1 VPKDYYDSLGVSRS
15 ASSEEITKAYK
26 KLARLHHPD
35 RNPGDK
41 KAEAKFKEVQTAY
54 DTLSDAEKRK
64 MYDQFGPDGP
74 GMGPGGP
81 GGGFGGA
88 GGMPQVDPEMA
99 NEVFSRLFGNAG
111 GGGGFFGGGGTP
123 GGGGKRRKSRT
134 QLEPENLPDIE
145 VDATIPFLDAANGGT
160 IEISV
165 GGRSI
170 GLKVPAGI
178 DDGKKLRVAGQGPN
192 GEDIKVRIRIG
203 EHSYF
208 ERKGRDILLEVP
220 VSYAEAFLGG
230 RVEVPTVDG
239 RRVEVKIRA
248 GTSGTTRTRLPGFGV
263 AGGDMYLLFR
273 VVLPKGEPDAKTREL
288 VEELARLH
296 PLDAR
301 ADVEWKT

>member
-1 VPKDYYDSLGVSRS
+1 MPKDYYDSLGVSRS

-64 MYDQFGPDGP
+64 LYDQFGEAGP
-74 GMGPGGP
+74 SMGAGNP
-81 GGGFGGA
+81 FGG

-111 GGGGFFGGGGTP
+111 GGGGGFFGGGGAAP
-123 GGGGKRRKSRT
+123 GRKRKGRA
-134 QLEPENLPDIE
+134 QPEPETMPDIE
-145 VDATIPFLDAANGGT
+145 VDAPVAFLDAANGGT
-160 IEISV
+160 ISLSV

-170 GLKVPAGI
+170 DVKIPAGME
-178 DDGKKLRVAGQGPN
+178 DGRKLRVPGQGPN
-192 GEDIKVRIRIG
+192 GEDIKVRVRVG
-203 EHSYF
+203 EHPYF

-230 RVEVPTVDG
+230 KVEVPTVDG
-239 RRVEVKIRA
+239 RRVEVKIRP

-288 VEELARLH
+288 VEELARLR
-296 PLDAR
+296 PVDAR
-301 ADVEWKT
+301 AEVEWKS